1 MITSDT
7 IVYEKSGTDACLA
20 VLNNGSLCEFEV
32 FNETGAV
39 EGNVYL
45 GRIVKKINLS
55 DDKTGF
61 MVNIGDTVDA
71 FMSAQEKG
79 LLEVN
84 MTEGQCVVVQVQKE
98 AHADKGAKL
107 VRAVQIPGNYLVYR
121 PFGSYVD
128 VSLKIED
135 TEKVDTLKSAVMKN
149 VSSQQ
154 EGWVVRTAAAD
165 ADINDV
171 IDEMTTLRETYENIR
186 IKARSATAP
195 AILYAK
201 ENPLFDLIRRYQE
214 TLQKVVVNDHN
225 LEEKV
230 KAVFAKEVVYDA
242 DPSETFG
249 IQDMLQQALEKTVK
263 LPCGGEIHI
272 EETRAFVAI
281 DVDSANVAARGQ
293 TDTLNREAAIEI
305 ARQIILR
312 NLAGKIIIDFAGSGE
327 YRFMRDI
334 MDVLSQEL
342 VGDPQGARVVG
353 LSKAGNVEIL
363 RRRKHPTLLEQFS
376 EECPTCHGTGRVEP

>member
-20 VLNNGSLCEFEV
+20 VLNNGDLREFEV

-45 GRIVKKINLS
+45 GRIIKKINLS

-61 MVNIGDTVDA
+61 MVNIGDTADA
-71 FMSAQEKG
+71 FMNSQEKG

-98 AHADKGAKL
+98 AHGDKGAKL
-107 VRAVQIPGNYLVYR
+107 VRAVQIPGTYLVYR

-135 TEKVDTLKSAVMKN
+135 EQKIEALKSAVMKN

-186 IKARSATAP
+186 VKARSATAP

-201 ENPLFDLIRRYQE
+201 ENPLFELIRRYQE

-230 KAVFAKEVVYDA
+230 KAVFSKEVVYDA

-249 IQDMLQQALEKTVK
+249 IQDMLQEALEKTVK
-263 LPCGGEIHI
+263 LPSGGEIHI

-281 DVDSANVAARGQ
+281 DVDSANMAARGQ
-293 TDTLNREAAIEI
+293 TDNLNREAAVEI

-342 VGDPQGARVVG
+342 VGDAQGARVVG
-353 LSKAGNVEIL
+353 LSKAGNVEVL